1 MVAVWTLSAPE
12 QSTSRCAAQTHHCS
26 ISRTIPG
33 AAYGSARRPNR
44 RQNASHGPID
54 RPGHVGS
61 AFGLGLRSDGD
72 GETPH
77 PARPHRSGAAGR
89 SDSEIAEFCF
99 ARYNKRL
106 RRICRDGSYRGVF
119 YKPFYNRAEMRVL
132 SSRDRQESRWRVT
145 GAQQAV
151 AHDPRRTTKD
161 VFISVP
167 TSKMYTTLSH
177 RILHVQLNPF
187 STFQGAPLRPDCK
200 TDHWRAL
207 PAPAIGDAANLC
219 SVKAAGELSSG

>member
-1 MVAVWTLSAPE
+1 
-12 QSTSRCAAQTHHCS
+12 
-26 ISRTIPG
+26 
-33 AAYGSARRPNR
+33 
-44 RQNASHGPID
+44 
-54 RPGHVGS
+54 
-61 AFGLGLRSDGD
+61 
-72 GETPH
+72 
-77 PARPHRSGAAGR
+77 
-89 SDSEIAEFCF
+89 
-99 ARYNKRL
+99 
-106 RRICRDGSYRGVF
+106 
-119 YKPFYNRAEMRVL
+119 MRVL

-219 SVKAAGELSSG
+219 SVKRWRAFSSGSIRNFALPRQVRAVRRIVGVLSLLSAVAWAPKASSARLNHHVSRTPAPASRYRGAPPR